1 MTPQHVAKLPLVVY
15 EPLTFVVM
23 EQAAGDHAYL
33 HMTLTNTCTLPV
45 AVRSP
50 ALISD
55 KISLT
60 QLHGELPKVCCS
72 VLLHSRKLLCTKKYF
87 QNNFSYILYM
97 YSLCHYRRAWRHVEL
112 PVAIAKMS
120 WIYTCLGHAQLLCMR
135 GGACQ

>member
-33 HMTLTNTCTLPV
+33 HMTLTNTCILPV

-60 QLHGELPKVCCS
+60 QLHGELPKVHACRMAENF
-72 VLLHSRKLLCTKKYF
+72 HSIKASC
-87 QNNFSYILYM
+87 YM
-97 YSLCHYRRAWRHVEL
+97 YICLCSTEIIFA
-112 PVAIAKMS
+112 
-120 WIYTCLGHAQLLCMR
+120 HAVKVVYIK
-135 GGACQ
+135 